1 MTDWFKRALTRKRHR
16 QATRG
21 RADIIVVEPDGRLV
35 YLVKFSVGMT
45 MCLTALE
52 IAYMAFMH
60 TWNSEVFAAI
70 AGLIGTVTGIFV
82 GRQAK

>member
-1 MTDWFKRALTRKRHR
+1 MPDIFKRALTRKLHR
-16 QATRG
+16 QPTRG
-21 RADIIVVEPDGRLV
+21 KARIIVVEPDEKLV

-45 MCLTALE
+45 VCLTGLE

-60 TWNSEVFAAI
+60 VWNSEVFAAI

-82 GRQAK
+82 GRQTK

>member
-1 MTDWFKRALTRKRHR
+1 MPNWFRRALTRKRHR
-16 QATRG
+16 QTPRG
-21 RADIIVVEPDGRLV
+21 KTQIVTSEPDGKLL
-35 YLVKFSVGMT
+35 YLVEFAVGMT
-45 MCLTALE
+45 GCLTALE

-82 GRQAK
+82 GRQTK